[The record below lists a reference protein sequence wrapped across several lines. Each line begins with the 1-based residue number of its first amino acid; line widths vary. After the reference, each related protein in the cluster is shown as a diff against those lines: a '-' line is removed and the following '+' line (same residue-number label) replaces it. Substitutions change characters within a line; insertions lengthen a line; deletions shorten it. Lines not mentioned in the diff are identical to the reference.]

1 MKPTGMPND
10 SPSWRALRSELEA
23 KEEALIARPPH
34 YNKGIETNDYIKSWD
49 MSYAQGNVIKYVTR
63 FPHKSENREMQLA
76 DLKKAKWYLER
87 EILRLERDS
96 IDWNC
101 DRNQLRDFGDR
112 HNF

>member
-10 SPSWRALRSELEA
+10 SPSWRALRSEIEA

-34 YNKGIETNDYIKSWD
+34 YNKGIETNDYIKLWD

-76 DLKKAKWYLER
+76 DLKKAKWYLNDLIKQYEDQT
-87 EILRLERDS
+87 LSS
-96 IDWNC
+96 IKNPY
-101 DRNQLRDFGDR
+101 
-112 HNF
+112 

>member
-76 DLKKAKWYLER
+76 DLKKAKWYLNDLIKQYEDQT
-87 EILRLERDS
+87 LSS
-96 IDWNC
+96 IKNPY
-101 DRNQLRDFGDR
+101 
-112 HNF
+112 